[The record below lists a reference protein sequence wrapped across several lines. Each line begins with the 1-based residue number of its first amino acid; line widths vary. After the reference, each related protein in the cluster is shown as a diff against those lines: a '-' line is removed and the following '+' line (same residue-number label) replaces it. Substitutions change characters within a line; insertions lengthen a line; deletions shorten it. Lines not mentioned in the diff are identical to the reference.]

1 MNQYFA
7 GIQTPFAVRS
17 GRTSFAWLASLVMA
31 FVVLPA
37 CTSVNT
43 FPTIARPGDT
53 VSVMVGGSERA
64 RKETIGVTLR
74 DVNGQT
80 WNLKTLGLVRS
91 VFNLRTDGRAQ
102 GLHYASTL
110 EGDIS
115 WILGHEPVQ
124 TVLIADIPANAPPGA
139 ASLTIS
145 LNAPDNSSGVADPFT
160 VNLQIVPGSGSQDQF
175 LRQDSLSGTS
185 MPVNFGKLEPAPHAK
200 ISFGGSSVIGA
211 ASLKISFNAA
221 VLNGNDINLYTPESA
236 VKSGGAFGNTQRMVY
251 WRQDG
256 QNLYIDVVAP
266 QGIAGKYLQFFVMHP
281 KGLSGSPNFVLTS
294 ATAYNVDGASISVQ
308 PVLEYFP

>member
-1 MNQYFA
+1 MSQYLA
-7 GIQTPFAVRS
+7 STRVSPVVRS
-17 GRTSFAWLASLVMA
+17 GRQSLAWLASAVIA
-31 FVVLPA
+31 IFTLPA

-102 GLHYASTL
+102 GLHYSSTL

-124 TVLIADIPANAPPGA
+124 TVLIADIPANAAPGA
-139 ASLTIS
+139 ASMTIS
-145 LNAPDNSSGVADPFT
+145 LNASDNSSGVSDPFT

-175 LRQDSLSGTS
+175 FRQDSLSGTS

-200 ISFGGSSVIGA
+200 ISFGGSTAIGA
-211 ASLKISFNAA
+211 ASLKIGFNGA

-236 VKSGGAFGNTQRMVY
+236 VKSGGAFGDTQRMVY
-251 WRQDG
+251 WRHDG
-256 QNLYIDVVAP
+256 QYLYVDVVAP
-266 QGIAGKYLQFFVMHP
+266 QGIAGKYLQFFVIHP

-294 ATAYNVDGASISVQ
+294 VAVYGVDGAPISVQ
-308 PVLEYFP
+308 PTLEYFP